1 MSVLRCNL
9 TYTVK
14 VLFDILSPLIKTHFL
29 DGFSFLGMFLFE
41 KCVKGGG
48 HTLIMTQK
56 YITLFSRNLC
66 RGLTIFN
73 NGKNVIFFT

>member
-29 DGFSFLGMFLFE
+29 DDFSFLGMFLLE

-48 HTLIMTQK
+48 I
-56 YITLFSRNLC
+56 R
-66 RGLTIFN
+66 
-73 NGKNVIFFT
+73 

>member
-29 DGFSFLGMFLFE
+29 DDFSFLGMFLLE

-48 HTLIMTQK
+48 AYVDYDTKIHN
-56 YITLFSRNLC
+56 FS
-66 RGLTIFN
+66 
-73 NGKNVIFFT
+73 

>member
-14 VLFDILSPLIKTHFL
+14 VLFDSMSPLIKTHFL
-29 DGFSFLGMFLFE
+29 DGFSFLGMFLLE

-48 HTLIMTQK
+48 GI
-56 YITLFSRNLC
+56 R
-66 RGLTIFN
+66 
-73 NGKNVIFFT
+73 